1 LCHFSFYA
9 VRAFQAVTTLK
20 NCRPRVPTIYAIS
33 YALFCMSGELRNWSV
48 KVKRS
53 TVLRKGCRSRE
64 REGSYSKEIPYFS
77 CVNALI
83 SFSKNVCSICI
94 CPLSSSLIRREVWDL
109 NKSFTLGARMQL
121 LLFGG
126 KKYKVYINLRKCLK
140 FLSKCLINLYLLGL
154 KNNTFIK
161 TTKT

>member
-1 LCHFSFYA
+1 LYYFSFYA

-53 TVLRKGCRSRE
+53 TVLRKGRRE
-64 REGSYSKEIPYFS
+64 KGREGSFSKEIPYFS

-83 SFSKNVCSICI
+83 SFLKNVCSICI

-126 KKYKVYINLRKCLK
+126 KKYKIYINVRKWLN
-140 FLSKCLINLYLLGL
+140 FLSKFKFCLYSMGL
-154 KNNTFIK
+154 KNNTFRR
-161 TTKT
+161 TS